1 MHPTR
6 LREVRAPAIPDG
18 EIIDASFSVVRERK
32 VWRRVKTALLAAA
45 GAAVVGFLIPPLWI
59 VAQHLAPALAVA
71 H

>member
-6 LREVRAPAIPDG
+6 LREVRASATHDG
-18 EIIDASFSVVRERK
+18 QVIDVSFSVVRERK
-32 VWRRVKTALLAAA
+32 IWRRVKTALLAVA

-59 VAQHLAPALAVA
+59 VAQHVAPALAVA